1 MKKYGQDLK
10 SDYNVAERK
19 LNNISNNIMKRFDL
33 IISDYR
39 EYISEEQKRYLMICG
54 SSDFTLQEKLKFI
67 IEVEDRYI
75 KENGNQLDLFI

>member
-10 SDYNVAERK
+10 ADLEQAEKK
-19 LNNISNNIMKRFDL
+19 LRNIETNIQKRFDL

-39 EYISEEQKRYLMICG
+39 QYISEDQKKYLISFG
-54 SSDFTLQEKLKFI
+54 SSDLTLQKKLDFI

-75 KENGNQLDLFI
+75 KENGNQLDLFN

>member
-75 KENGNQLDLFI
+75 KENGNQLDLFN